1 MVGAITGYIDV
12 AQLTLYAFWIFF
24 FCLIFYLR
32 REDKREG
39 YPLISERKGGV
50 VVQGFPFLPKPK
62 VFRLHHGGVVLAPR
76 VETREPLLVRPMESW
91 PGSPMV
97 PIGDPLADGVGPA
110 AYAMRADV
118 PDMTWDDNL
127 PKIVP
132 LRVDPEF
139 FVSSEDPDPRG
150 MAVYGADGV
159 GAGVVSDVWI
169 DKSEMLVRYLE
180 VALDVTIAPRSV
192 LVPMTMLKIDP
203 KLRRINVR
211 AITGGQFAKVPA
223 LSNPDQ
229 VTLREEDRIM
239 GYFGGGTLY
248 ALPGRTEPLL

>member
-24 FCLIFYLR
+24 ACLIFYLR

-50 VVQGFPFLPKPK
+50 VVQGFPFVPKPK
-62 VFRLHHGGVVLAPR
+62 VFRLHHGGVVYAPR
-76 VETREPLLVRPMESW
+76 LEALQAAAVRPAESW

-97 PIGDPLADGVGPA
+97 PTGDPLVDGVGPA

-139 FVSSEDPDPRG
+139 FLSFEDPDPRG
-150 MAVYGADGV
+150 MAVFGADGV
-159 GAGVVSDVWI
+159 AAGVVSDIWM
-169 DKSEMLVRYLE
+169 DKSEILVRYLE

-192 LVPMTMLKIDP
+192 LVPMTMLKIDS
-203 KLRRINVR
+203 KARQIKVR
-211 AITGGQFAKVPA
+211 AITAAQFAKVPA